1 MKTLRVV
8 EALLLLLVAAAF
20 ITPMTTASS
29 NTGGIGIHDDFPHA
43 RVVVTEVVDGDTIRI
58 SPPVLVDGEYRMVVR
73 LADINAPEGDVAKD
87 ALKNLLAQHAGVVY
101 IDIDKAGG
109 VDPYGRVIAVVYV
122 RVNEST
128 LLNVNKWMV
137 DNGYASVE
145 DYTDNDFD
153 PSKWSL
159 YVGYDSVKERLPQI
173 KRVAIASPRG
183 IINSTSWGVKI
194 AVTPDGEHIGVAFSE
209 TGTYSLIVTILDREG
224 NIVRAV
230 NLTQYVEDNNLPVAK
245 PNVWRGMLTIAAN
258 NTGFL
263 VAWTQYSATIGGG
276 SRDRIVLYTFIPID
290 PSQPIP
296 YNESGNQWFW
306 LFNGSFQ
313 YHPHATWYCTSDYCG
328 WIIGY
333 QYVSTSTSAR
343 VWLYRV
349 DQDLVNKSDGIPI
362 PMGNRASSTET
373 GVAVGVDVLSGFMFD
388 KYSGYFAWVQ
398 RNYTSD
404 YNMEAIR
411 GSASSTGSVSW
422 ARINVDDNTG
432 DQGPSPTTYTSG
444 NNVFTYFDVYPM
456 HSSLLASGGYLLTV
470 YNDTY
475 NGLAYAVVD
484 LQTGGRVA
492 RVRFV
497 DSAITL
503 YPWTAGGNNK
513 WLLGYSGGGW
523 TNITLVG
530 RDGSNPGIVPL
541 ADRGSAY
548 VRAAY
553 DSGGGLFPVAYAV
566 RDLYTNNYNV
576 FLALVNEGDGSIGGF
591 VIPVNTTSSVSKLPI
606 NTVVL
611 PGNSP
616 GTVVLFTVEGNE
628 LAAYYVSSA
637 YPDVIQPVPIPEPF
651 AVAFAV
657 STATLILVY
666 YVIRGSRKPSN

>member
-1 MKTLRVV
+1 MKTLRVF
-8 EALLLLLVAAAF
+8 EALLILLVAAAS

-29 NTGGIGIHDDFPHA
+29 STGGIGIHDDFPHA

-58 SPPVLVDGEYRMVVR
+58 SPPVLVGEAYRTVVR
-73 LADINAPEGDVAKD
+73 LADIQAPEDDAAKN

-101 IDIDKAGG
+101 LDIDKKRG

-122 RVNEST
+122 RVNETT

-137 DNGYASVE
+137 DNDHASVA
-145 DYTDNDFD
+145 DYPDNDFD

-183 IINSTSWGVKI
+183 INYPTSWGVKI

-209 TGTYSLIVTILDREG
+209 TGTYSLIVAILDREG
-224 NIVRAV
+224 NIVRTV
-230 NLTQYVEDNNLPVAK
+230 NLTKYVEDNNLPVAK
-245 PNVWRGMLTIAAN
+245 PDVFRGMLTIAAN

-263 VAWTQYSATIGGG
+263 VAWTQSNAIIGGG
-276 SRDRIVLYTFIPID
+276 SSTRIVLYTFIPID

-296 YNESGNQWFW
+296 YNTGGSQWFW
-306 LFNGSFQ
+306 LYNGSNQ
-313 YHPHATWYCTSDYCG
+313 YHPHATWYCTSAYCG
-328 WIIGY
+328 WIVGY

-349 DQDLVNKSDGIPI
+349 NRTLVDRSTGISI
-362 PMGNRASSTET
+362 SMGEIATSTGT

-411 GSASSTGSVSW
+411 GSVSSTGYVFW
-422 ARINVDDNTG
+422 ARINVDDSAG
-432 DQGPSPTTYTSG
+432 DQGPPSTNYTYDG
-444 NNVFTYFDVYPM
+444 NYYTYFDVYPM

-475 NGLAYAVVD
+475 NGLAYAVVG

-530 RDGSNPGIVPL
+530 RDGFNQGIVPL

-553 DSGGGLFPVAYAV
+553 DSSAGLFPVAYAV
-566 RDLYTNNYNV
+566 RDLSTGNYNV

-591 VIPVNTTSSVSKLPI
+591 VIPVNTTSSVNKLPI

-616 GTVVLFTVEGNE
+616 GTVVLFTVEGGE
-628 LAAYYVSSA
+628 LAAYCVSSA
-637 YPDVIQPVPIPEPF
+637 YPDALQPVPIPEPF

-657 STATLILVY
+657 STITLILVY
-666 YVIRGSRKPSN
+666 YATRGSRKPSN